1 MRFHDPELARER
13 RHILDK
19 LIARMRSYAWTDVP
33 CVVCGETERLDVA
46 LEKWGITMKRCGVC
60 EHLFTSPRMPDHAVP
75 ELYGNFYWQQ
85 YQVAIGSPS
94 IEERLAFDHANGD
107 WKLRRD
113 VLPHRSRG
121 RMLDV
126 GASSGGLVKQAA
138 DRGFD
143 AAGLEPSA
151 DICEMARRAHGVTMY
166 CGTLAEQEFAD
177 GAWDILTLHDVL
189 EHMFEPVEEIR
200 EMRRV
205 LAPGGLLVIET
216 PSTSSRNHTEQGVE
230 WSTISPLE
238 HVHLFNEANAERILI
253 ENGFRVIDLYSPNED
268 NWIAVGEAA

>member
-1 MRFHDPELARER
+1 
-13 RHILDK
+13 
-19 LIARMRSYAWTDVP
+19 
-33 CVVCGETERLDVA
+33 
-46 LEKWGITMKRCGVC
+46 
-60 EHLFTSPRMPDHAVP
+60 
-75 ELYGNFYWQQ
+75 
-85 YQVAIGSPS
+85 
-94 IEERLAFDHANGD
+94 
-107 WKLRRD
+107 
-113 VLPHRSRG
+113 
-121 RMLDV
+121 
-126 GASSGGLVKQAA
+126 
-138 DRGFD
+138 
-143 AAGLEPSA
+143 
-151 DICEMARRAHGVTMY
+151 VTMY

-177 GAWDILTLHDVL
+177 GAFDILTLHDVL

-238 HVHLFNEANAERILI
+238 HVHLFNEANAERILV